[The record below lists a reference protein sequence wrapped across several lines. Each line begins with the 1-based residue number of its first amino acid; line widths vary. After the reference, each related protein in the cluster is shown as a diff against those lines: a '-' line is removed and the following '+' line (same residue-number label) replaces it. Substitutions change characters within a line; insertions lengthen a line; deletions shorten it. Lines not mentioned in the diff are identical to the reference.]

1 MAADTINATQAQI
14 FASIG
19 GTAFDTDVTQV
30 QVFAAAAEPSDTVN
44 VSQVQVFA
52 IESSNGH
59 KLDVSQVQVFALVR
73 GAVSDPKVRAW
84 TFTLDGH
91 DFYILRLGNK
101 ETLVYDLT
109 TEQWYSWGTGSN
121 ALWQA
126 YTGINWTGGNRVA
139 TVAGSNIVVGSDANG
154 SIWFLDPD
162 RDRDGGLFPESVP
175 APFLRRVTGQV
186 LSKGYSSYRVN
197 QVQLLGSIGS
207 LTEPDFNT
215 ITLSYSDDRG
225 HTYVNAGTVTVPA
238 EAYEAR
244 VDWRSLGSFRQPGR
258 LFRLEDFGA
267 LRRVDS
273 LTMTT
278 DMTDAP

>member
-1 MAADTINATQAQI
+1 MAAATLNATQAQV

-19 GTAFDTDVTQV
+19 GTSPEADVNQV
-30 QVFAAAAEPSDTVN
+30 QVFAAAAEPADTVN
-44 VSQVQVFA
+44 VSQVQVLA
-52 IESSNGH
+52 IENSNGH
-59 KLDVSQVQVFALVR
+59 QLDVNQVQVLALVS
-73 GAVSDPKVRAW
+73 GSVSDPKVRAW

-101 ETLVYDLT
+101 ETIVYDLT
-109 TEQWYSWGTGSN
+109 SEQWYSWGTGNN

-126 YTGINWTGGNRVA
+126 YTGINWTGGNRLSA
-139 TVAGSNIVVGSDANG
+139 VAGSNVTVGSDANG
-154 SIWFLDPD
+154 SIWFLNPTSDT
-162 RDRDGGLFPESVP
+162 DGGLFPESTP

-207 LTEPDFNT
+207 LTESDLNT

-225 HTYVNAGTVTVPA
+225 HSYVNAGTVTVSG
-238 EAYEAR
+238 EDYEAR

-278 DMTDAP
+278 DMPDAP